1 MKILD
6 RSVRED
12 RDTTEV
18 SANIDGF
25 RLWYRVPRSYAVT
38 DSADP
43 FVAAALLP
51 AMRLGQKIE
60 IDPDLSVSPQLL
72 ENLQTLQE
80 IHHTWNPIFKIVPI
94 EARTSP
100 SRALHGGVM
109 SFFSGGVDSLYTFL
123 KHQAELTHLVF
134 IQGFDFFAES
144 GNSGALSAADLT
156 DLSQLAFKL
165 LTPGNEISAFL
176 NSRLSQKILS
186 DLADYRSSGAVPEG
200 LEEALAGDLNRVLT
214 GSSIWQEQ
222 RFAGITLRP
231 DTRALL
237 EAGPQTGDTLPLNR
251 RLIEDAYPLEISR
264 RRGRSFETAVARNAK
279 FVEGAGKTLVPV
291 ATNYFSFGY
300 RYNLSRTLTQG
311 NSLAC
316 LALILGFS
324 RVYVPAA
331 FSYGQLI
338 PLGSHPLTDPL
349 WSNGSVRIV
358 HDGAEARRV
367 DKVVRIAGNRDAVA
381 NLRVCFID
389 MNDNCGRC
397 SKCLRTMIPLT
408 LLDVPAAPF
417 PPLPPPKTLSRMRL
431 GNENELKYFRENFDP
446 VLGNAHP
453 EIKRALRAVIRRY
466 ERRRL
471 LDDIDTQLFGGLI
484 RKAYRRAARPVERHV
499 RIDTTPPGRRPL

>member
-1 MKILD
+1 MKISD
-6 RSVRED
+6 RMIHED
-12 RDTTEV
+12 RDTTEL

-38 DSADP
+38 DSGDP
-43 FVAAALLP
+43 FLAAALLP

-60 IDPDLSVSPQLL
+60 LDPDLSVSPQLL

-100 SRALHGGVM
+100 SRPLHSGVM

-123 KHQAELTHLVF
+123 KRQGELTHLVF

-144 GNSGALSAADLT
+144 GNSGALTAADLT

-165 LTPGNEISAFL
+165 LTPGNAVSAFL
-176 NSRLSQKILS
+176 KSRLSQMTISDLS
-186 DLADYRSSGAVPEG
+186 DYRRTGAVLEG
-200 LEEALAGDLNRVLT
+200 LEEALVRDLNRALT
-214 GSSIWQEQ
+214 EGPIWQDR
-222 RFAGITLRP
+222 RFAGIKLRP
-231 DTRALL
+231 DTQALL
-237 EAGPQTGDTLPLNR
+237 KAGPQTGDTLTLNR

-264 RRGRSFETAVARNAK
+264 RRDRSFETAVVRNSK
-279 FVEGAGKTLVPV
+279 FVEGAGKTLIPV

-316 LALILGFS
+316 IALILGFP

-331 FSYGQLI
+331 YSYGQLI

-367 DKVVRIAGNRDAVA
+367 DKVVKIAGNRDAVA
-381 NLRVCFID
+381 NVRVCFTD
-389 MNDNCGRC
+389 MNENCGRC

-408 LLDVPAAPF
+408 LLDVPSAPF
-417 PPLPPPKTLSRMRL
+417 PPLPPPRTLSRMRL

-446 VLGNAHP
+446 VLGNTHP
-453 EIKRALRAVIRRY
+453 EIKRALMAVIRRY

-471 LDDIDTQLFGGLI
+471 LDDIDTQIFGGLI
-484 RKAYRRAARPVERHV
+484 KKAYRRAARPVARHV

>member
-1 MKILD
+1 MKIHE

-60 IDPDLSVSPQLL
+60 IDPDFAVSPQLL
-72 ENLQTLQE
+72 DGLQTLQE

-94 EARTSP
+94 EARTAP
-100 SRALHGGVM
+100 SRALHSGVM
-109 SFFSGGVDSLYTFL
+109 SFFSGGVDSTYTFL
-123 KHQAELTHLVF
+123 KRQSELTHLVF

-144 GNSGALSAADLT
+144 GNSGALTTADLT

-165 LTPGNEISAFL
+165 MSPGHAVSAFL
-176 NSRLSQKILS
+176 RSRLSQKTMSDLS
-186 DLADYRSSGAVPEG
+186 DYRRSGTVPEG
-200 LEEALAGDLNRVLT
+200 LEEALVGDLNRTLT
-214 GSSIWQEQ
+214 EGSIWQDR
-222 RFAGITLRP
+222 RFAGINLRP
-231 DTRALL
+231 ATQALL
-237 EAGPQTGDTLPLNR
+237 KARPQTEDTMPLNR
-251 RLIEDAYPLEISR
+251 HLLEDAYPLEISR
-264 RRGRSFETAVARNAK
+264 QRGRSFETAIERNAA
-279 FVEGAGKTLVPV
+279 FVESAGKTLIPV

-311 NSLAC
+311 NALAC
-316 LALILGFS
+316 IALILGFP

-331 FSYGQLI
+331 YSYDQLV

-367 DKVVRIAGNRDAVA
+367 DKIVKIARNGDALA
-381 NLRVCFID
+381 NLRVCFTD
-389 MNDNCGRC
+389 MNVNCGRC
-397 SKCLRTMIPLT
+397 SKCLRTMIPLA

-417 PPLPPPKTLSRMRL
+417 PPLPPPGKLSRMRL
-431 GNENELKYFRENFDP
+431 ANENELRYFKENFDA
-446 VLGNAHP
+446 VLGAAHP
-453 EIKRALRAVIRRY
+453 ELRRALRMVLRRY

-471 LDDIDTQLFGGLI
+471 IDDTDTRLFGGLI
-484 RKAYRRAARPVERHV
+484 KKAYRRAVRPGERHV
-499 RIDTTPPGRRPL
+499 RIDTTPGRRPL

>member
-1 MKILD
+1 MKISD

-12 RDTTEV
+12 WDTTEV
-18 SANIDGF
+18 SAIVDGF

-60 IDPDLSVSPQLL
+60 IDPGLTVSPQLL
-72 ENLQTLQE
+72 DNLQTLQE
-80 IHHTWNPIFKIVPI
+80 IHHTWNSIFKIVPI

-100 SRALHGGVM
+100 SRSLHAGAM

-123 KHQAELTHLVF
+123 KRQGELTHLVF

-144 GNSGALSAADLT
+144 GNSGALTAADLT

-165 LTPGNEISAFL
+165 LTPGNAVTAFL
-176 NSRLSQKILS
+176 KSRLSQKTLSNLS
-186 DLADYRSSGAVPEG
+186 DYRRSGVVPKG
-200 LEEALAGDLNRVLT
+200 LEEALAGDLNRVLA
-214 GSSIWQEQ
+214 GGSIWQDR

-231 DTRALL
+231 DTQALL
-237 EAGPQTGDTLPLNR
+237 KAGPQTEDTIQLNR
-251 RLIEDAYPLEISR
+251 RLIEDAFPLEISR
-264 RRGRSFETAVARNAK
+264 RRGRSFETAVDRNTG
-279 FVEGAGKTLVPV
+279 FVEGAGKTLIPV

-316 LALILGFS
+316 IALILGFPL
-324 RVYVPAA
+324 VYVPAA
-331 FSYGQLI
+331 YSYSQLI

-358 HDGAEARRV
+358 HDGAEVRRV
-367 DKVVRIAGNRDAVA
+367 DKVVKIARNGDALA
-381 NLRVCFID
+381 NLRVCFTD
-389 MNDNCGRC
+389 MNVNCGRC
-397 SKCLRTMIPLT
+397 SKCLRTMIPLA
-408 LLDVPAAPF
+408 LLDVPSAPF
-417 PPLPPPKTLSRMRL
+417 PPLPPPGSLSRMRL
-431 GNENELKYFRENFDP
+431 ANENELRYFRENFDP
-446 VLGNAHP
+446 ALGTAHP
-453 EIKRALRAVIRRY
+453 ELKRALRTVLRRY

-471 LDDIDTQLFGGLI
+471 IDEIDAQLFGGSVK
-484 RKAYRRAARPVERHV
+484 KAYRWMVRPGERHV